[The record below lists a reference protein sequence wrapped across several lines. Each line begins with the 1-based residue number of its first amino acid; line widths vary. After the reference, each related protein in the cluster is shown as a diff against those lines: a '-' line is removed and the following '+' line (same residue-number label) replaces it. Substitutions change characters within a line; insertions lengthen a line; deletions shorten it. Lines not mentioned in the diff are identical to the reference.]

1 MTTFTSYQITSYR
14 RSTDIWDPSWAAET
28 TDLHTDQDVST
39 YISHCQQIGETYMAG
54 FGDIP
59 VRTTRKDN
67 GYTVEIGP
75 TDFHNVPA
83 WCIDVRT
90 TTGQ

>member
-1 MTTFTSYQITSYR
+1 MTDSYQITSYR
-14 RSTDIWDPSWAAET
+14 RSTDIWDPSWAEE
-28 TDLHTDQDVST
+28 DVHVQDVSS

-59 VRTTRKDN
+59 VRTNKTDN

-75 TDFHNVPA
+75 SDFHNVPA
-83 WCIDVRT
+83 WCITVRV
-90 TTGQ
+90 Q

>member
-1 MTTFTSYQITSYR
+1 MTDSYQITIYR
-14 RSTDIWDPSWAAET
+14 RSTDIWDPSWTEE
-28 TDLHTDQDVST
+28 DVHIQDVNT
-39 YISHCQQIGETYMAG
+39 YIRHCQQIGETYMAG

-59 VRTTRKDN
+59 VRTTQKDN

-83 WCIDVRT
+83 WCITVMV
-90 TTGQ
+90 Q